1 MISWKGASLS
11 NRDGVCFSDGGG
23 FIFKRGG
30 GAPLGGIGFD
40 EGFLKKIVGW
50 GRGGGMPPNYGWKT
64 LILDLMNVKNFHDS
78 YSLTTSSTQY
88 S

>member
-1 MISWKGASLS
+1 MG
-11 NRDGVCFSDGGG
+11 FPSDGGG

-50 GRGGGMPPNYGWKT
+50 GRGGGGGGHAPQLWMENPDIRFNECQKFP
-64 LILDLMNVKNFHDS
+64 
-78 YSLTTSSTQY
+78 
-88 S
+88 